1 MKTSFQTMTFTI
13 LFRVATQVLLL
24 AWLVD
29 IVYDHFAPEDWTHFT
44 FWMSV
49 LMVMIFHLVVS
60 TLSTEFRNEDR
71 S

>member
-1 MKTSFQTMTFTI
+1 MTKFHTLIFTVA
-13 LFRVATQVLLL
+13 LRVATQVFLL

-60 TLSTEFRNEDR
+60 ILSTEFRNEDR